1 MPKIMSVSK
10 VQPEIF
16 KLLKDVSS
24 GGESVIITKRGEGAA
39 VLIGEEEYKSLIA
52 TIEVLSSPELMESIR
67 ESEKEISEGKLI
79 PYKKVFDKT

>member
-24 GGESVIITKRGEGAA
+24 GGEPVIITKRGEGIA

-79 PYKKVFDKT
+79 PYKKVFEKT

>member
-16 KLLKDVSS
+16 KLLKDVSR
-24 GGESVIITKRGEGAA
+24 GGEPVIITKRGEGAA

-67 ESEKEISEGKLI
+67 ESEKEISEGKFI
-79 PYKKVFDKT
+79 PYKKVFNKT

>member
-24 GGESVIITKRGEGAA
+24 GGEPIIITKRGEGAA
-39 VLIGEEEYKSLIA
+39 VLIGE
-52 TIEVLSSPELMESIR
+52 
-67 ESEKEISEGKLI
+67 
-79 PYKKVFDKT
+79 D

>member
-1 MPKIMSVSK
+1 
-10 VQPEIF
+10 
-16 KLLKDVSS
+16 LKDVSR
-24 GGESVIITKRGEGAA
+24 GGEPVIITKRGEGAA

-67 ESEKEISEGKLI
+67 ESEKEISEGKFI

>member
-24 GGESVIITKRGEGAA
+24 GGEPIIITKRGEGTA
-39 VLIGEEEYKSLIA
+39 VLIGEDEYKNLIA
-52 TIEVLSSPELMESIR
+52 TIEVLSSAELMESIR

-79 PYKKVFDKT
+79 LYKEVFKKI

>member
-24 GGESVIITKRGEGAA
+24 GGEPIIITKRGEGAA
-39 VLIGEEEYKSLIA
+39 VLIGEDEYNNLIA
-52 TIEVLSSPELMESIR
+52 TIEVLSSAELMESIR

-79 PYKKVFDKT
+79 PYKEVFKKI